1 MKVALISG
9 SLRTDSFNTKL
20 AKAFAVAAPDDV
32 DAQLVD
38 IHDLPML
45 NEDLEAN
52 LPDAVSRLH
61 AAIKAVDGVTL
72 VTPEYN
78 RSFSA
83 AIKNALDWGSRPDGV
98 NIWEGK
104 PVAFAGATP
113 YNLGTFGAQ
122 NQLRQVAMYL
132 DMQPLQQPE
141 FYLEHAAS
149 KFDGQGSLIDQKTH
163 DKIVELWAAFVTL
176 LQRCQ

>member
-1 MKVALISG
+1 MNVAVISG
-9 SLRTDSFNTKL
+9 SLRAESFNTKL
-20 AKAFAVAAPDDV
+20 ARAFVAAAPEGV
-32 DAQLVD
+32 KAELID
-38 IHDLPML
+38 IHNLPML
-45 NEDLEAN
+45 NEDLETN
-52 LPDAVSRLH
+52 LPEPVVQLQQT
-61 AAIKAVDGVTL
+61 IKAVDGVIL

-98 NIWEGK
+98 NVWEGK

-141 FYLEHAAS
+141 FYLERAAG
-149 KFDGQGSLIDQKTH
+149 KFDEQGKLTDQKTR
-163 DKIVELWAAFVTL
+163 DKIAELWTAFVKL
-176 LQRCQ
+176 LERA